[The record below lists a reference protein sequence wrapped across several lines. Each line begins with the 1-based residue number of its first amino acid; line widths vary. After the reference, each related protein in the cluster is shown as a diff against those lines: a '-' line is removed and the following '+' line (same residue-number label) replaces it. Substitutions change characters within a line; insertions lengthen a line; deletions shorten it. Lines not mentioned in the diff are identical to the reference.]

1 MDIIIMLK
9 YALLTERFTGE
20 DFKNTLLRQ
29 GEYPIEASSIFKPFS
44 PTDIV
49 R

>member
-1 MDIIIMLK
+1 MLK
-9 YALLTERFTGE
+9 YALLTERFVEE

-29 GEYPIEASSIFKPFS
+29 GEYPIEASAIFKPFA
-44 PTDIV
+44 PTDII